1 MENKQTKATPM
12 PHGPK
17 GRRQMGP
24 MPKLDN
30 PGKLIKRVLGYVL
43 KKYWLHYLIVIICI
57 IISAIVNVQG
67 FLFLGTLIDDYIK
80 PFIGQENPDFSNLA
94 AAIGRIKGGSF

>member
-24 MPKLDN
+24 MPKLEN
-30 PGKLIKRVLGYVL
+30 PGKLIKRLLSYVL
-43 KKYWLHYLIVIICI
+43 KKI
-57 IISAIVNVQG
+57 
-67 FLFLGTLIDDYIK
+67 LFMQFCG
-80 PFIGQENPDFSNLA
+80 
-94 AAIGRIKGGSF
+94 